1 MAFGVSNMICK
12 IKWNH

>member
-12 IKWNH
+12 TKWNN